1 MDDVV
6 PSTFTLDRQLCF
18 ALTSASRAIS
28 NCYRPF
34 LEQIGLTYTQYV
46 VMLVLW
52 EHRSVSQSYL
62 NDCTQLD
69 SGTLSPLL
77 KRLQNRGL
85 ISRQRAEQ
93 DERTVQISLT
103 PAGAALWED
112 AFHAQARVEG
122 ATGLTTDEL
131 ARLRDELRALSL
143 RLRTAHTGSPTTH

>member
-52 EHRSVSQSYL
+52 EHRTVSQSYL

-77 KRLQNRGL
+77 KRLQNRG
-85 ISRQRAEQ
+85 Q
-93 DERTVQISLT
+93 RTVQISLT

-122 ATGLTTDEL
+122 ATGLARDEL
-131 ARLRDELRALSL
+131 ARLRDELSALSL
-143 RLRTAHTGSPTTH
+143 RLRTAHTGSPTTD